1 MEHFRRSK
9 NSHTEEEPVEVP
21 DDKVLNLDDLLVTE
35 ETVELV
41 RKVLEQMPKRD
52 RHILKRMY
60 LDEEDKDVICIE
72 FGIDRDYLRVLVLR
86 ARNKFR
92 VLYKLNKK

>member
-52 RHILKRMY
+52 RRILKRMY
-60 LDEEDKDVICIE
+60 FDEEDKDVICIE